1 MRKRSLGGLLAVPA
15 WAWLA
20 IFFVAPV
27 AMVIWFSFGYKPGI
41 FGTHANDILSFDRY
55 AEALS
60 PTFFATFVNTLWV
73 GVLGTILCFAIG
85 APVAYWMAFK
95 VRADRRGLLIAL
107 VLIPF
112 WTNFLIRT
120 IGWQVI
126 LAPEGWLSSGLQAIG
141 LLGGPLDLL
150 YTRTAVLIG
159 VVYNY
164 LPLMILPLFVAFD
177 RVGPAVREASKDLG
191 AGKVSTFLR
200 VTLPLSRPGVIAGVL
215 LVFIPL
221 MGDYI
226 TATVLGGAKGNMVG
240 QLVASQFQ
248 TAQNWALGSAMAV
261 VLMLVI
267 AVTIGVA
274 AVLLWLIALPF
285 RARNRL
291 VLGTAAPAAESGTP
305 AATADATPAAAGTT
319 EPDTTEPDTTE
330 PAEVRS

>member
-1 MRKRSLGGLLAVPA
+1 MPKSTSAPRRSLGGLLAVPA
-15 WAWLA
+15 WVWLLA
-20 IFFVAPV
+20 FFVAPV
-27 AMVIWFSFGYKPGI
+27 GMVVWFSFGYKPGI
-41 FGTHANDILSFDRY
+41 FGTHANDVLSFDRY
-55 AEALS
+55 LEALS
-60 PTFFATFVNTLWV
+60 PTFFATFQNTLWV
-73 GVLGTILCFAIG
+73 GLLGTALCFAIG

-95 VRADRRGLLIAL
+95 VRPDRRGLLIAL

-126 LAPEGWLSSGLQAIG
+126 LSPEGWLSQGLQTIG

-191 AGKVSTFLR
+191 AGKVTTFLR

-267 AVTIGVA
+267 ALTIA
-274 AVLLWLIALPF
+274 AAGILLWLVSLPF
-285 RARNRL
+285 RTRNSL
-291 VLGTAAPAAESGTP
+291 VLEPADAPASSSVPE
-305 AATADATPAAAGTT
+305 
-319 EPDTTEPDTTE
+319 
-330 PAEVRS
+330 EVAS

>member
-1 MRKRSLGGLLAVPA
+1 VRRRSFGALLALPA

-41 FGTHANDILSFDRY
+41 FGTHANDVLSFDRY
-55 AEALS
+55 VEALS
-60 PTFFATFVNTLWV
+60 PTFAMTFQNTLWV
-73 GVLGTILCFAIG
+73 GVVGTILCFLIG

-95 VRADRRGLLIAL
+95 VRPERRGIMLAL

-126 LAPEGWLSSGLQAIG
+126 LAPEGWASQALQAIG
-141 LLGGPLDLL
+141 LGPIDIL
-150 YTRTAVLIG
+150 YTRGAVLLG

-164 LPLMILPLFVAFD
+164 LPLMILPLYVAFD
-177 RVGPAVREASKDLG
+177 RVGPQVREASKDLG
-191 AGKVSTFLR
+191 AGSLATLAR
-200 VTLPLSRPGVIAGVL
+200 VTLPLSMPGIVAGVL

-226 TATVLGGAKGNMVG
+226 TATVLGGAQGNMVG

-267 AVTIGVA
+267 AVTIGVGA
-274 AVLLWLIALPF
+274 LALWLLALPL
-285 RARNRL
+285 RMRSRL
-291 VLGTAAPAAESGTP
+291 VLGPERAPAVAAEP
-305 AATADATPAAAGTT
+305 ASQPPAGAAAAR
-319 EPDTTEPDTTE
+319 EPVD
-330 PAEVRS
+330 RSAR